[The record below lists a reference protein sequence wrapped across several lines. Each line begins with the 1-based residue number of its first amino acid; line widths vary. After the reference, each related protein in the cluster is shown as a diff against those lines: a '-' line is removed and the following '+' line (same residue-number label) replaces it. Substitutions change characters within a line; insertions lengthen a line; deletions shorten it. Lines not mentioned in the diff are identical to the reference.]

1 MKKLLLFFMSL
12 VTFIGYSQ
20 LPENF
25 EGTFPPTGWAVF
37 TSGSGTSNWNVTTAG
52 VLVYPDGGTQSAYIA
67 RENVGQG
74 NTSYKWMVTPAI
86 TGLNANSELRFQTRQ
101 QFVGNSGTIFELRY
115 STTSQTDINSFTTL
129 QTWDENQL
137 NSPYDQYNEKVVD
150 ISSLAAFPN
159 VYFAFVKV
167 HTQTGTTTPTFGDGW
182 LIDAVR
188 LTEACL
194 PPSAPLSEINIT
206 STSVELSLTT
216 NGSAT
221 QWEVEIYPNGGSPT
235 GSGVIVNSMPFTISG
250 LIPNTTYELYIR
262 SVCSGGVTSAW
273 VGPFNT
279 QTLPQGLDCSDP
291 IQITTV
297 PYSTTDNTNVYG
309 NDFNGPQGSSC
320 AGGSTNYLAGND
332 VVYEFIPTFT
342 GNVSI
347 ISTPVEGNSS
357 LFVYSS
363 CANIGVTCLAG
374 VANTNNAPREIN
386 GFSVTAGQ
394 SYFIVVSSSA
404 VTTSINYNL
413 VIQRESCAPPT
424 NLGINNLSNT
434 SVDLSWDNPSGAT
447 SWEVVNQPVGGGI
460 PSGSGTQTNNNTAY
474 TVTGLTPGTNYE
486 YWVRADCNDGTFSTW
501 AGPYTYMTTLCLPT
515 EQCNYIFELWDTG
528 SNGWQGNTMN
538 VSQNGTVVAVLTG
551 PEVSDGTNHIQVSVP
566 LCNNQPFVLYWNPTG
581 TSPAQVGVS
590 IIEPTANNVIYTK
603 APGTG
608 TQNSQLFNGV
618 AQCTPPTCPQ
628 PNNIVVSNVNSN
640 SASVNWSD
648 NAGATQWEV
657 IVQPAGTGYPGTGVN
672 GTLTS
677 TRPFTV
683 TGLNSNTQYEV
694 YVRAICS
701 GSDSSVWSGPIPFR
715 TTPDYCAGDH
725 FYDTGGAAGNY
736 GNDESNVFTICPDAS
751 GNVVS
756 IVFNAF
762 NTQAGNDVLEVFNGP
777 NVSGTLLGAFSG
789 SNLPPNLTSSHPG
802 GCLTFRFNSN
812 GATTAL
818 GWDISVTCGPPPAC
832 PAPISLSLISI
843 NEDEFTVGWNETGSA
858 TQWEI
863 IYLPAGSAPPSASD
877 TGTIVNSN
885 PATIVGAA
893 AGFYDV
899 YVRAICGPGNISA
912 WSSIPV
918 NFYVVAGLQA
928 CAGVEIDT
936 ANNGVIEVCSTDNCV
951 DLSASFFQTG
961 NTSVYK
967 VDPIAFAPPFPFTGG
982 TPLNISTDDIWSGN
996 IPLPFDFCFF
1006 GTNYNQCSV
1015 GSNGVVTFNST
1026 TANQFCN
1033 WSFNQQIPNTGFP
1046 IKNAIYGVYQDINPA
1061 VTTPPAMP
1069 DINYQVLGSAP
1080 CRVFVFNI
1088 SNVAQFSCNTN
1099 VPLQTSQ
1106 IVMYETSN
1114 VIEVYVLNR
1123 VPCTSWQS
1131 GVGVIGIQN
1140 NAGTL
1145 AYTPPGRNTG
1155 AWSASNEGWRFTPD
1169 GAPNV
1174 TFSWLK
1180 DGQFYSADT
1189 DINVCINASTTM
1201 TAQAIYTSCNGQQ
1214 TVTSQNVLL
1223 NYTNEFEPTFT
1234 PIDPICNGESV
1245 TLPTASLEGVTGSW
1259 TPDTVDNTQTTEYIF
1274 TPDPGQ
1280 CARPTSLEIIVRDQ
1294 VTPSFIQPAPICA
1307 GDVAP
1312 VLPTTSDNGV
1322 TGSWSPSVVD
1332 NMTSGQYTFTPDS
1345 GQCGLPFVMDITVL
1359 PACEL
1364 NIIATAVNIQNCET
1378 TGSGEYFNVTGNG
1391 TDLIGPSG
1399 NVFPN
1404 SDLGTYVQNSGSLIL
1419 NGGELRT
1426 HKGTSSNICSV
1437 EMKYRIYEVSAT
1449 PGAFTSLALPLLDDC
1464 NAGSFPSGGTCDPGD
1479 QKWNAISAVVDLTTL
1494 ALGNYR
1500 IDVYYELVGDYDST
1514 TDCFDTILVDN
1525 NGSYYSAEFAIQST
1539 PVFTYED
1546 PTYCNATDGSIT
1558 ISGLNPSDGYS
1569 IAYTDDTVAVGPTT
1583 YYANLNGQI
1592 VLNGLNAGVYANFDI
1607 IINGCN
1613 IVNSSDIT
1621 LVNPTITPTF
1631 NPIGPFCAGTI
1642 FSLPVN
1648 SIEGITGTWSPAVNN
1663 SQTTTYT
1670 FVPNAGQ
1677 CAVNSAPYTVVI
1689 NQLPFV
1695 TQVAAT
1701 DFCPGS
1707 DASFTITGSPN
1718 ATVDYQIGGGSTVN
1732 TTLDANGSATIVV
1745 PSPTANVVLTLSL
1758 INDGT
1763 CVNPLNNTA
1772 TASIL
1777 PLPTISSFVATN
1789 NLVCIGNDAQ
1799 FVINGTP
1806 NSTVNYTINGTPS
1819 PAVVLD
1825 ASGTYTINLTAP
1837 VSDTEIELITITNN
1851 STSCTNTL
1859 SGIVANITI
1868 ITVPVPTADLTQ
1880 PTCATPT
1887 GTVEVTSPLI
1897 NQLNYPSDLFIS
1909 EVTDA
1914 QPGSLSYIEIYNGTG
1929 ASVDLSNYKLK
1940 VYTNGNP
1947 TASCDMVLSGT
1958 LANDDVVVVKLSSS
1972 ANEGGVVPD
1981 LTFTTCSGFN
1991 NNDQVVLTTIGD
2003 VELDVWGINGTPF
2016 TPSNGIGYNYQRIA
2030 TGTTLPSIVW
2040 NPADWNA
2047 VDWPNPT
2054 SSADYSTVGSYTLF
2068 VASYEYVLNDGTNDI
2083 SQTTTTFANLVPGD
2097 YTLVAYDTAAGCYS
2111 EPLQITIDQPSF
2123 NDPIVTFTYGTPVC
2137 EDSGNLLPDTSATG
2151 FTTGGTFSSTTGL
2164 SIDSLTGEIDVVNST
2179 PGSYV
2184 VTYTVIADPG
2194 NCLNAAS
2201 ATFTLVINSR
2211 TTATFAAISLCEGS
2225 LSTTLPSTSLEGY
2238 TGTWDAANIDTS
2250 MTGSYTYTFTPDAGQ
2265 CADVGT
2271 LSVMIDPRDM
2281 PTFNP
2286 IADLCSG
2293 SLETELPSTSL
2304 EGYTGTWSPSAI
2316 NTSVVGVA
2324 TYTFTPDAQ
2333 FCATSTTLDVTIKG
2347 CTIPKGFSPNGDG
2360 NNDTW
2365 DLSTFNVKK
2374 VEVFNRYGL
2383 QVYSKNDYTN
2393 EWGGKQDNG
2402 NELPSGT
2409 YYYTIE
2415 FYDRESVT
2423 GWVYINK
2430 GE

>member
-1 MKKLLLFFMSL
+1 MSL

-52 VLVYPDGGTQSAYIA
+52 ALVYPGGGTQSAYIA

-86 TGLNANSELRFQTRQ
+86 PGINANSELRFQTRQ

-137 NSPYDQYNEKVVD
+137 NTPYDQYNEKVVD

-167 HTQTGTTTPTFGDGW
+167 HLQTGTTTPTFGDGW
-182 LIDAVR
+182 LIDEVR

-206 STSVELSLTT
+206 STSVELSLPT

-221 QWEVEIYPNGGSPT
+221 QWEVDIYPNGGSPS
-235 GSGVIVNSMPFTISG
+235 GSGIIVNSMPFTISG

-262 SVCSGGVTSAW
+262 SVCSGGVTSVW

-297 PYSTTDNTNVYG
+297 PYSASDTTFTYG
-309 NDFNGPQGSSC
+309 NDFTGPQGSSC
-320 AGGSTNYLAGND
+320 AGGSVNYLAGND

-342 GNVSI
+342 GIVSI
-347 ISTPVEGNSS
+347 TSTPVEGNSS

-363 CANIGVTCLAG
+363 CANIGVSCLAG
-374 VANTNNAPREIN
+374 VASINNDPRVIN
-386 GFSVTAGQ
+386 PFSVTAGQ
-394 SYFIVVSSSA
+394 SYFIVISSSA
-404 VTTSINYNL
+404 ATTSINYNL
-413 VIQRESCAPPT
+413 LIQRENCAQPN
-424 NLGINNLSNT
+424 NLAINNLTNT
-434 SVDLSWDNPSGAT
+434 SVDLSWGNPSGAT
-447 SWEVVNQPVGGGI
+447 SWEIVNQPVGSGI
-460 PSGSGTQTNNNTAY
+460 PLGSGIQTNNNTAY
-474 TVTGLTPGTNYE
+474 QVTGLNPGTNYE
-486 YWVRADCNDGTFSTW
+486 YWVRADCNDGTFSSW
-501 AGPYTYMTTLCLPT
+501 SGPFTYMTLLCLPT
-515 EQCNYIFELWDTG
+515 EQCNYVFELWDSFG
-528 SNGWQGNTMN
+528 NGWQGNSMN

-551 PEVSDGTNHIQVSVP
+551 PTASDGTNHIQVSVP
-566 LCNNQPFVLYWNPTG
+566 LCNNQPFVLYWNQSN
-581 TSPAQVGVS
+581 TSTNPEQVGVS
-590 IIEPTANNVIYTK
+590 IIEPTANNVIFLK
-603 APGTG
+603 QPGDG
-608 TQNSQLFNGV
+608 SVNSQLYNGV

-628 PNNIVVSNVNSN
+628 PNNIVVSGVNSN

-657 IVQPAGTGYPGTGVN
+657 IVQPIGTGYPTGS

-677 TRPFTV
+677 TRPFLM

-701 GSDSSVWSGPIPFR
+701 GSDSSVWSGPITFT

-725 FYDTGGAAGNY
+725 YYDTGGPAGNY
-736 GNDESNVFTICPDAS
+736 GNLDNETDTICPNVS
-751 GNVVS
+751 GNVVT
-756 IVFNAF
+756 VTFNSF
-762 NTQAGNDVLEVFNGP
+762 STQAGTDTLEIYNGP
-777 NVSGTLLGAFSG
+777 SASSTLLGTFSG
-789 SNLPPNLTSSHPG
+789 NNLPPSFTSSDPS
-802 GCLTFRFNSN
+802 GCLTFKFSSN
-812 GATTAL
+812 GATTSS
-818 GWDISVTCGPPPAC
+818 GWDATITCGPPPAC

-843 NEDEFTVGWNETGSA
+843 NEDEFTVGWTETGSA

-863 IYLPAGSAPPSASD
+863 IYLPAGSTPPTSTD

-885 PATIVGAA
+885 PATVVGAA

-899 YVRAICGPGNISA
+899 YVRAICGPANISA

-936 ANNGVIEVCSTDNCV
+936 PNNGVIEVCSTDNCV
-951 DLSASFFQTG
+951 DLTASFFQTG
-961 NTSVYK
+961 NTTAYK

-982 TPLNISTDDIWSGN
+982 VTVDVGQDDIWSGN

-1006 GTNYNQCSV
+1006 GVNYNQCSV
-1015 GSNGVVTFNST
+1015 GTNGAVTFNST
-1026 TANQFCN
+1026 NYGDTCPWNFTSGVQLPSP
-1033 WSFNQQIPNTGFP
+1033 SFPNATQP
-1046 IKNAIYGVYQDINPA
+1046 VLNSIYGVYQDIDPRPSVSPNA
-1061 VTTPPAMP
+1061 

-1088 SNVAQFSCNTN
+1088 SNVNQYSCGNSLP
-1099 VPLQTSQ
+1099 VQTSQ

-1123 VPCTSWQS
+1123 VPCTSWEE
-1131 GVGVIGIQN
+1131 GYGVIGIQN
-1140 NAGTL
+1140 STGTI
-1145 AYTPPGRNTG
+1145 AYTPPGRNVG
-1155 AWSASNEGWRFTPD
+1155 PWSASNEGWRFTPD

-1180 DGQFYSADT
+1180 DGVLYSSDT
-1189 DINVCINASTTM
+1189 DISVCINATTTM
-1201 TAQAIYTSCNGQQ
+1201 TAQAVYTSCNGQQ

-1223 NYTNEFEPTFT
+1223 NYTNEFEPTFD
-1234 PIDPICNGESV
+1234 PINPICNGEIV

-1259 TPDTVDNTQTTEYIF
+1259 TPGTVDNTQTTEYIF

-1404 SDLGTYVQNSGSLIL
+1404 SYLGTYVQNSGSLIL

-1449 PGAFTSLALPLLDDC
+1449 PGVFTSLALPLLDDC

-1514 TDCFDTILVDN
+1514 TDCLDTLLVDN

-1539 PVFTYED
+1539 PVFSYED

-1592 VLNGLNAGVYANFDI
+1592 VINGLNAGTYANFDV

-1613 IVNSSDIT
+1613 IANSSDIT

-1631 NPIGPFCAGTI
+1631 NPIGPFCAGTT

-1648 SIEGITGTWSPAVNN
+1648 SNEGISGTWSPAVNN

-1695 TQVAAT
+1695 TQVTAE

-1707 DASFTITGSPN
+1707 NASFTITGSPN
-1718 ATVDYQIGGGSTVN
+1718 ATVDYQIDGGTTVN
-1732 TTLDANGSATIVV
+1732 ATLDANGAATIMV
-1745 PSPTANVVLTLSL
+1745 PSPANDVIITLSL

-1777 PLPTISSFVATN
+1777 PLPTITSLEAIN
-1789 NLVCIGNDAQ
+1789 NIVCIGSDAA
-1799 FVINGTP
+1799 FSVNGTA
-1806 NSTVNYTINGTPS
+1806 NATVNYSVNGGATQTLT
-1819 PAVVLD
+1819 LD
-1825 ASGTYTINLTAP
+1825 ASGAYTITIPTIDDPSQVMSLE
-1837 VSDTEIELITITNN
+1837 VSLLEIIN
-1851 STSCTNTL
+1851 STTLCSNTL
-1859 SGIVANITI
+1859 SNINATVTI
-1868 ITVPVPTADLTQ
+1868 ISVPY
-1880 PTCATPT
+1880 ATIDSDPEPI
-1887 GTVEVTSPLI
+1887 GTIDPDNPVARYCVDEGESVAIEITSPLTSQV
-1897 NQLNYPSDLFIS
+1897 NFPTDLFIS

-1914 QPGSLSYIEIYNGTG
+1914 HTSPSRALTYIEIYNGTG
-1929 ASVDLSNYKLK
+1929 AAINLGNYKLRI
-1940 VYTNGNP
+1940 YNGGGYP
-1947 TASCDMVLSGT
+1947 TASPTFETALSGT
-1958 LANDDVVVVKLSSS
+1958 LNNDDVVIVKIGNGADL
-1972 ANEGGVVPD
+1972 GGVVPD
-1981 LTFTTCSGFN
+1981 LSYVGFDIN
-1991 NNDQVVLTTIGD
+1991 NNDNIRLTDLSNNDI
-2003 VELDVWGINGTPF
+2003 DVWGYTIFPPALPYGL
-2016 TPSNGIGYNYQRIA
+2016 GYNYRRIA
-2030 TGTTLPSIVW
+2030 SGTVLPSTTW
-2040 NPADWNA
+2040 DPADWDA
-2047 VDWPNPT
+2047 TDWNT
-2054 SSADYSTVGSYTLF
+2054 TFSDYSNVGVYSLYSADYDFEL
-2068 VASYEYVLNDGTNDI
+2068 AMLDLNSLPNEVYIPIETI
-2083 SQTTTTFANLVPGD
+2083 SLPN
-2097 YTLVAYDTAAGCYS
+2097 
-2111 EPLQITIDQPSF
+2111 
-2123 NDPIVTFTYGTPVC
+2123 VTFTNPLGVGNYTLTTYDRVVQCYSKPFKIVVKEKAAFDLGEQEVCQGSTVEFPTVEVPETDDYGQIIL
-2137 EDSGNLLPDTSATG
+2137 DGSGNP
-2151 FTTGGTFSSTTGL
+2151 
-2164 SIDSLTGEIDVVNST
+2164 
-2179 PGSYV
+2179 
-2184 VTYTVIADPG
+2184 
-2194 NCLNAAS
+2194 
-2201 ATFTLVINSR
+2201 
-2211 TTATFAAISLCEGS
+2211 
-2225 LSTTLPSTSLEGY
+2225 
-2238 TGTWDAANIDTS
+2238 
-2250 MTGSYTYTFTPDAGQ
+2250 
-2265 CADVGT
+2265 
-2271 LSVMIDPRDM
+2271 VMI
-2281 PTFNP
+2281 
-2286 IADLCSG
+2286 
-2293 SLETELPSTSL
+2293 EVE
-2304 EGYTGTWSPSAI
+2304 GTWSPSSI
-2316 NTSVVGVA
+2316 STSTKGTVV
-2324 TYTFTPDAQ
+2324 YTFTPN
-2333 FCATSTTLDVTIKG
+2333 ATNNESCYGTGEFTITTIS

-2365 DLSTFNVKK
+2365 DLSNFNVKK

-2402 NELPSGT
+2402 NALPSGT

>member
-1 MKKLLLFFMSL
+1 MSL
-12 VTFIGYSQ
+12 VTLIGYSQ

-52 VLVYPDGGTQSAYIA
+52 VLVYPDGGTQSAYIP

-115 STTSQTDINSFTTL
+115 STTSQTDVNSFTTL

-137 NSPYDQYNEKVVD
+137 NNPYDQYNEKVVD

-167 HTQTGTTTPTFGDGW
+167 HTQTGTTPTTQGDGW

-235 GSGVIVNSMPFTISG
+235 GSGVLVNSMPFTISG
-250 LIPNTTYELYIR
+250 LNPNTTYELYIR
-262 SVCSGGVTSAW
+262 SVCGGGVTSVW

-320 AGGSTNYLAGND
+320 AGGATNYLAGND

-363 CANIGVTCLAG
+363 CANVGVTCLAG
-374 VANTNNAPREIN
+374 VANTNTAPREIT

-447 SWEVVNQPVGGGI
+447 SWEVINQPLGGGI
-460 PSGSGTQTNNNTAY
+460 PTGSGTQTNNNTAY
-474 TVTGLTPGTNYE
+474 TVTGLAPGTNYE
-486 YWVRADCNDGTFSTW
+486 FWVRADCNDGTFSTW

-515 EQCNYIFELWDTG
+515 EQCNYVFELWDTG
-528 SNGWQGNTMN
+528 GNGWQGNTMN

-566 LCNNQPFVLYWNPTG
+566 LCNNQPFILYWNPTG

-590 IIEPTANNVIYTK
+590 IIEPTVNNVIYTK
-603 APGTG
+603 PPGTG

-628 PNNIVVSNVNSN
+628 PNNIVVSGVNSN

-657 IVQPAGTGYPGTGVN
+657 IVQPAGAGYPTGSGTP
-672 GTLTS
+672 TS
-677 TRPFTV
+677 TRPFLI
-683 TGLNSNTQYEV
+683 TGLTSNTQYEV

-701 GSDSSVWSGPIPFR
+701 GSDASVWSGPIPFR

-725 FYDTGGAAGNY
+725 FYDTGGAGGNY
-736 GNDESNVFTICPDAS
+736 ANNESNVFTICPDAS

-762 NTQAGNDVLEVFNGP
+762 DTQAGNDILEVFNGP

-789 SNLPPNLTSSHPG
+789 SNLPPNLVSSHSS

-812 GATTAL
+812 GATTSL

-843 NEDEFTVGWNETGSA
+843 NEDEFTVGWNETGTA

-863 IYLPAGSAPPSASD
+863 IYLPAGSAPPTNTD

-885 PATIVGAA
+885 PATVVGAA

-936 ANNGVIEVCSTDNCV
+936 ANNGVIDVCSTDNCV

-1026 TANQFCN
+1026 NANQFCD

-1280 CARPTSLEIIVRDQ
+1280 CARPTSIEIIVREQ

-1332 NMTSGQYTFTPDS
+1332 NMASGQYTFTPDS

-1378 TGSGEYFNVTGNG
+1378 AGSGEYFNVTGNG
-1391 TDLIGPSG
+1391 TDLIGPTG

-1449 PGAFTSLALPLLDDC
+1449 PGVFTSLALPLLDDC

-1525 NGSYYSAEFAIQST
+1525 NGSYYSAVFAIQST

-1592 VLNGLNAGVYANFDI
+1592 VINGLNAGVYANFDV

-1613 IVNSSDIT
+1613 IANSSDIT

-1631 NPIGPFCAGTI
+1631 NPIGPFCAGTT

-1648 SIEGITGTWSPAVNN
+1648 SNEGISGTWSPAVNN

-1695 TQVAAT
+1695 TQVTAE

-1707 DASFTITGSPN
+1707 NASFTITGSPN
-1718 ATVDYQIGGGSTVN
+1718 ATVDYQIDGGTTVN
-1732 TTLDANGSATIVV
+1732 ATLDASGAATVVV
-1745 PSPTANVVLTLSL
+1745 PSPTDDVIITLSL

-1777 PLPTISSFVATN
+1777 PLPTITSLEAIN
-1789 NLVCIGNDAQ
+1789 NIVCIGSDAA
-1799 FVINGTP
+1799 FTVNGTA
-1806 NSTVNYTINGTPS
+1806 NATVNYSVNGGATQTLT
-1819 PAVVLD
+1819 LD
-1825 ASGTYTINLTAP
+1825 ASGAYTITIPTIDDPSQVMSLE
-1837 VSDTEIELITITNN
+1837 VSLLEIIN
-1851 STSCTNTL
+1851 STTLCSNTL
-1859 SGIVANITI
+1859 SNINATVTI
-1868 ITVPVPTADLTQ
+1868 ISVPY
-1880 PTCATPT
+1880 ATIDSDPEPI
-1887 GTVEVTSPLI
+1887 GTIDPDNPVARYCVDEGESVAIEITSPLTSQV
-1897 NQLNYPSDLFIS
+1897 NFPTDLFIS

-1914 QPGSLSYIEIYNGTG
+1914 HTSPSRALTYIEIYNGTG
-1929 ASVDLSNYKLK
+1929 AAVNLGNYKLRI
-1940 VYTNGNP
+1940 YNGGGYP
-1947 TASCDMVLSGT
+1947 TASPTFETALSGT
-1958 LANDDVVVVKLSSS
+1958 LNNDDVVIVKIGNGADL
-1972 ANEGGVVPD
+1972 GGVVPD
-1981 LTFTTCSGFN
+1981 LSYVGFDIN
-1991 NNDQVVLTTIGD
+1991 NNDNIRLTDLSNNDI
-2003 VELDVWGINGTPF
+2003 DVWGYTIFPPALPYGL
-2016 TPSNGIGYNYQRIA
+2016 GYNYRRIA
-2030 TGTTLPSIVW
+2030 SGTVLPSTTW
-2040 NPADWNA
+2040 DPADWDA
-2047 VDWPNPT
+2047 TDWNT
-2054 SSADYSTVGSYTLF
+2054 TFSDYSNVGVYSLYSADYDFEL
-2068 VASYEYVLNDGTNDI
+2068 AMLDLNSLPNEVYIPIETI
-2083 SQTTTTFANLVPGD
+2083 SLPN
-2097 YTLVAYDTAAGCYS
+2097 
-2111 EPLQITIDQPSF
+2111 
-2123 NDPIVTFTYGTPVC
+2123 VTFTNPLGVGNYTLTTYDRVVQCYSKPFKIVVKEKAAFDLGEQEVCQGSTVEFPTVEVPETDDYGQIIL
-2137 EDSGNLLPDTSATG
+2137 DGSGNP
-2151 FTTGGTFSSTTGL
+2151 
-2164 SIDSLTGEIDVVNST
+2164 
-2179 PGSYV
+2179 
-2184 VTYTVIADPG
+2184 
-2194 NCLNAAS
+2194 
-2201 ATFTLVINSR
+2201 
-2211 TTATFAAISLCEGS
+2211 
-2225 LSTTLPSTSLEGY
+2225 
-2238 TGTWDAANIDTS
+2238 
-2250 MTGSYTYTFTPDAGQ
+2250 
-2265 CADVGT
+2265 
-2271 LSVMIDPRDM
+2271 VMI
-2281 PTFNP
+2281 
-2286 IADLCSG
+2286 
-2293 SLETELPSTSL
+2293 EVE
-2304 EGYTGTWSPSAI
+2304 GTWSPSSI
-2316 NTSVVGVA
+2316 STSTKGTVV
-2324 TYTFTPDAQ
+2324 YTFTPN
-2333 FCATSTTLDVTIKG
+2333 ATNNESCYGTGEFTITTIS

-2365 DLSTFNVKK
+2365 DLSNFNVKK

-2402 NELPSGT
+2402 NALPSGT